1 MRYTNKEKKMQK
13 LTNQERLRPWMGFV
27 LFGITMAIFL
37 TVCVWLQTNWGIPGL
52 ILTELIIAGIAIV
65 FCLIRKVKI
74 SEVLPIKKIDRKSVV

>member
-1 MRYTNKEKKMQK
+1 
-13 LTNQERLRPWMGFV
+13 MGFV

-65 FCLIRKVKI
+65 FCLIR
-74 SEVLPIKKIDRKSVV
+74 